1 MMGNTAALAGAG
13 GWNGLK
19 GCAGVAKAGEEDGI
33 ALEGPALA
41 FLGAKNGGGGGGL
54 ARLAPF
60 SGLFGWSLRGFL
72 GLCIIIIL
80 AVFVCEIKVV
90 ALTMELFGLFF
101 LEVWS
106 SQSVLERVL
115 AFNGFGLGALSRV
128 LAGRQGW

>member
-1 MMGNTAALAGAG
+1 MMGSTAALAGAG

-41 FLGAKNGGGGGGL
+41 FLGAKNGGGGGL

-80 AVFVCEIKVV
+80 AVFVRNRGVV
-90 ALTMELFGLFF
+90 VLTMELFGLFF
-101 LEVWS
+101 LEVWA
-106 SQSVLERVL
+106 SQSVSN
-115 AFNGFGLGALSRV
+115 AY
-128 LAGRQGW
+128 

>member
-1 MMGNTAALAGAG
+1 MMGSTAALAGAG

-41 FLGAKNGGGGGGL
+41 FLGAKNGGGGGL

-80 AVFVCEIKVV
+80 AVFVRNRGVV
-90 ALTMELFGLFF
+90 VLTMELFGLFF
-101 LEVWS
+101 LELWS
-106 SQSVLERVL
+106 SQSVLGRVL
-115 AFNGFGLGALSRV
+115 TFNGFGLGALSRV
-128 LAGRQGW
+128 LAGRQGL